1 VGNDRKRIP
10 RSLRSE
16 KEFYSVRARAR
27 TKKKNSNESLD
38 FNGRI
43 SSLFSRVIVGSPSRA
58 MMMMMM
64 MMKMMMMMWHPRKKL
79 LKASFFL
86 FF

>member
-1 VGNDRKRIP
+1 MGNDRKRIP

-27 TKKKNSNESLD
+27 TKKKISNEESLD

-64 MMKMMMMMWHPRKKL
+64 KMMMMMWHPRKKL